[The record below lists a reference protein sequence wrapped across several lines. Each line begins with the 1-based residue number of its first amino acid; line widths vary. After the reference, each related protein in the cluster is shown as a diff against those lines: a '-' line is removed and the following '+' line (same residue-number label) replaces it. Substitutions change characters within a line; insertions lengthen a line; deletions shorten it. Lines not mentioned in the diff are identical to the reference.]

1 MNEPLGRD
9 RLGRLV
15 YAGDLVR
22 YCGDIPGLFMVYSYS
37 DPFTISVNY
46 SVDLNESPKR
56 TFYERYFADLGPI
69 EYIDTCYVES
79 ASQADDDD
87 LFWFDFEHDLWW
99 YFDHANFMTW
109 LQQEATV

>member
-1 MNEPLGRD
+1 MSEPLGRD

-15 YAGDLVR
+15 YAGD
-22 YCGDIPGLFMVYSYS
+22 VY
-37 DPFTISVNY
+37 VNCY
-46 SVDLNESPKR
+46 GYRHKAMIYGAYGTDEVDLAASPKR